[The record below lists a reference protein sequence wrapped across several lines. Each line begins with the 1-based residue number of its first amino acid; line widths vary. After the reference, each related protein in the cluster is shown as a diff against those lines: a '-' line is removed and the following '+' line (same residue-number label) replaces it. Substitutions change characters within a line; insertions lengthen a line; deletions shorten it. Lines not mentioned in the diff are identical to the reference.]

1 MSDKEEDAPSKQLKI
16 VIVGDGSSGKV
27 GLLYAVARREVLV
40 CRPWPGVC
48 PANLGTVVASF
59 YFMGLILIRRN
70 ISTIFFKFNL
80 IKSGIRVGLGLGLR
94 VGDRIR
100 VFC

>member
-1 MSDKEEDAPSKQLKI
+1 
-16 VIVGDGSSGKV
+16 
-27 GLLYAVARREVLV
+27 VLV

-59 YFMGLILIRRN
+59 FYFMGLMLIRRN
-70 ISTIFFKFNL
+70 IYTIFFKFNS
-80 IKSGIRVGLGLGLR
+80 IKSRIRVRLGLGLR